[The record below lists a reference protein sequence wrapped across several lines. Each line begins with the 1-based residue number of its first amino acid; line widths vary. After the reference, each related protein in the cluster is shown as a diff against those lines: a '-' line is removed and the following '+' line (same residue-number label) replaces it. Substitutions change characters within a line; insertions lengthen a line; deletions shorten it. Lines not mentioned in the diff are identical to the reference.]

1 MVDLPGAQLYRSP
14 KHSPLQSQCLPCLCF
29 SRRIC
34 ELGALY
40 VLAPALA
47 APLPGCGLAWPGLGG
62 KLQACRDLPCP
73 SDMVPAC
80 MTPPHVGAT
89 LLGAMD
95 GHRA

>member
-1 MVDLPGAQLYRSP
+1 MVDLLGAQLDRSP
-14 KHSPLQSQCLPCLCF
+14 KHAPLQSQCLPRLRF
-29 SRRIC
+29 TRRIR
-34 ELGALY
+34 ELGALC

-62 KLQACRDLPCP
+62 KLQACGDLPCP